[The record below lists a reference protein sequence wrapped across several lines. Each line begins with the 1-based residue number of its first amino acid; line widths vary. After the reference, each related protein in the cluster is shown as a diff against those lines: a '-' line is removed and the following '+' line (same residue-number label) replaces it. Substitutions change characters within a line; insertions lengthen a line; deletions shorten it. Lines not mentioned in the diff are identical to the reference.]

1 MMKNLQSA
9 LLTAGCLLIILYLL
23 QNEYIIQRSKDDQNE
38 YIIQRS
44 NDDQN
49 EYIMQRSKDDQNEY
63 IMQRSK
69 DDQNKYIIQKSN
81 DDQNE
86 YIMQRSKD
94 DQNEYIIQRSKDD
107 QNDDS
112 SLNKFSSRNKFIP
125 LPSSDFEQ
133 VRTFVIFLGHQRSG
147 HSIVGS
153 LLDAHPH
160 IILANEG
167 KLFFK
172 LDKSHTNPRYDDKLS
187 IFNALWRNSF
197 QSSISGL
204 RTEEEK
210 ALAKGYTLSID
221 GLYQGTFVPPVQV
234 IGDKNGGQTTLM
246 FLDDPSKWEQI
257 FFKLKS
263 MLNDIPIKVIHVIR
277 NPYDNIATEILYHS
291 GGTKKTTKTKQNN
304 MTRVVDLNKIKY
316 YIDRYFTMFQAIQQ
330 MKSNYDLDYLEVH
343 GKDLIKN
350 PKTILLSMCEFLRV
364 SCSDDYLEICS
375 NKMFKTE
382 SKTRY
387 NLKWTNELL
396 SDIQD
401 SIMKFDN
408 LKRYNS
414 FNS

>member
-1 MMKNLQSA
+1 MKNLQFA
-9 LLTAGCLLIILYLL
+9 LLTAGCLLIIFYLL
-23 QNEYIIQRSKDDQNE
+23 QNEYIIQRSEDNQNKYIIERSEDDQNE
-38 YIIQRS
+38 YII
-44 NDDQN
+44 
-49 EYIMQRSKDDQNEY
+49 ERSKDDQNEY
-63 IMQRSK
+63 IIERSK
-69 DDQNKYIIQKSN
+69 DDQNEYIIERSK

-86 YIMQRSKD
+86 YIIERSRD
-94 DQNEYIIQRSKDD
+94 DQNEYIIQRSKDN
-107 QNDDS
+107 QGDDS
-112 SLNKFSSRNKFIP
+112 SLNKFSSLNEFIP
-125 LPSSDFEQ
+125 LSSSDFKE
-133 VRTFVIFLGHQRSG
+133 VKTFVIFLGHQRSG

-167 KLFFK
+167 RLFFK
-172 LDKSHTNPRYDDKLS
+172 LDEDKPRYDDKLS
-187 IFNALWRNSF
+187 IFNALWKNSI
-197 QSSISGL
+197 QSSNSGL
-204 RTEEEK
+204 RTEEQK
-210 ALAKGYTLSID
+210 ALVKGYTLSID

-246 FLDDPSKWEQI
+246 FLDDPSKWERL

-263 MLNDIPIKVIHVIR
+263 MLNNIPIKVIHVIR
-277 NPYDNIATEILYHS
+277 NPYDNIATEILYKS
-291 GGTKKTTKTKQNN
+291 GGPKKTTKTKQYNI
-304 MTRVVDLNKIKY
+304 TREIDLNKIKY

-330 MKSNYDLDYLEVH
+330 MKSNYDLNYLEVH
-343 GKDLIKN
+343 GKDLIEN
-350 PKTILLSMCEFLRV
+350 PKTILLSMCEFLGV

-396 SDIQD
+396 SDVQE

-408 LKRYNS
+408 LKRYS